1 MGSSPLAYPAL
12 ESRISN
18 ARRSCFALV
27 FVFVRMDSMCSHA
40 RSVVTAWGRE
50 VFPAVDTSS
59 RFHQRASSLSGR
71 SHFWSLNL
79 YSSPSHHRS
88 VGFNK
93 LGRKGAAPGRLQ
105 GCSRGA
111 VVARALPRQWTGFP
125 CQRAPRACCHILT
138 GGWNVPARECDQIH
152 CSWIRTCPL
161 KHRTSCTERFRPAAL
176 PVCLAGGCQLHRLE

>member
-1 MGSSPLAYPAL
+1 MQGQMGSSPPAYPAL

-18 ARRSCFALV
+18 ARRSCFALG

-93 LGRKGAAPGRLQ
+93 LGRKGAAPGLLQ
-105 GCSRGA
+105 GCSRAAPGELWLHGHCLA
-111 VVARALPRQWTGFP
+111 NGPGF
-125 CQRAPRACCHILT
+125 RVSERR
-138 GGWNVPARECDQIH
+138 VPAV
-152 CSWIRTCPL
+152 
-161 KHRTSCTERFRPAAL
+161 TSSLEAGM
-176 PVCLAGGCQLHRLE
+176 CLLGNVTRSIVPGLGLVP